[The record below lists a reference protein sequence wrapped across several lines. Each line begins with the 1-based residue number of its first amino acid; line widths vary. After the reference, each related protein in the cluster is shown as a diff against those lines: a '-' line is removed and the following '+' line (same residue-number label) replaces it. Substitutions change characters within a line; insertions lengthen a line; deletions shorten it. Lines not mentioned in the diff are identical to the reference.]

1 MAGVFL
7 RMRQEKNIEMRK
19 FKVTIGCRSYSTY
32 IVEAENEDEA
42 TDLALSGGINHETHE
57 EYDFEIDGIEELDVP
72 TDQETTE
79 ITKNFVIG
87 WEEY

>member
-1 MAGVFL
+1 
-7 RMRQEKNIEMRK
+7 MRK
-19 FKVTIGCRSYSTY
+19 FKVTIGCRGYSTY
-32 IVEAENEDEA
+32 IVEAENENEA
-42 TDLALSGGINHETHE
+42 TDLALGGGINHETHE